1 LVCAFLHLKFQK
13 NEHYSLNNR
22 YIVRGLILAIHRIK
36 RSSKTL
42 AEIDLEIPARRKEDF
57 MPDDA
62 KTYLDVYK
70 TMVTVRQFETMAGQ
84 LFAEGK
90 IPGFIHLSIGQEGSS
105 VGVCSVL
112 KPDDYVTTTHRGH
125 GHMIAKGA
133 DLNKMVAELFGKKTG
148 YCKGKGG
155 SMHIADFSIGF
166 LGANGVVAG
175 GLPIITGAGLSIKMR
190 KTDQVAVCFFGDGAA
205 NRGPVHEAMNMASIW
220 KLPIVFCV
228 ENNQFASTTRTSYAC
243 SVGDI
248 CTRAAGYNMP
258 GVSVEANDVLA
269 VRKAAT
275 EAVATA
281 RNGEGP
287 TLLENKT
294 YRIKGHFEGDPQK
307 YRDDD
312 EIAPWKE
319 KMDPINRFANTLTKK
334 KILNKKKMQ
343 QIWDEVAEKIQAA
356 VAFAEKSPYP
366 EPEEAL
372 EDLFV
377 NP

>member
-1 LVCAFLHLKFQK
+1 
-13 NEHYSLNNR
+13 
-22 YIVRGLILAIHRIK
+22 
-36 RSSKTL
+36 
-42 AEIDLEIPARRKEDF
+42 

-62 KTYLDVYK
+62 KTYLNLYQ
-70 TMVTVRQFETMAGQ
+70 TMVTIRQFETMAGE
-84 LFAEGK
+84 LFAKGT

-112 KPDDYVTTTHRGH
+112 RSDDYLTTTHRGH

-190 KTDQVAVCFFGDGAA
+190 KTDQVAVCFFGDGAS

-220 KLPIVFCV
+220 KLPVIFCV

-243 SVGDI
+243 SVEDI
-248 CTRAAGYNMP
+248 STRAAGYNMP
-258 GVSVEANDVLA
+258 GVSVDANDILA

-275 EAVATA
+275 KAVARA
-281 RNGEGP
+281 RKGEGP

-307 YRDDD
+307 YRNED
-312 EIAPWKE
+312 EIASWKD
-319 KMDPINRFANTLTKK
+319 KLDPINRFEKALTKK
-334 KILNKKKMQ
+334 KILNKKKIQ
-343 QIWDEVAEKIQAA
+343 QIWDEAAAKIQAA
-356 VAFAEKSPYP
+356 VAFAEKSPFP

-372 EDLFV
+372 DDLFV

>member
-1 LVCAFLHLKFQK
+1 
-13 NEHYSLNNR
+13 
-22 YIVRGLILAIHRIK
+22 
-36 RSSKTL
+36 
-42 AEIDLEIPARRKEDF
+42 

-62 KTYLDVYK
+62 KTYLNLYQ
-70 TMVTVRQFETMAGQ
+70 TMVTIRQFETMAGE

-112 KPDDYVTTTHRGH
+112 RPDDYLTTTHRGH

-220 KLPIVFCV
+220 KLPIIFCV

-243 SVGDI
+243 SVEDI
-248 CTRAAGYNMP
+248 STRAAGYNMP
-258 GVSVEANDVLA
+258 GVSVDANDILA
-269 VRKAAT
+269 VREAAT
-275 EAVATA
+275 KAVARA
-281 RNGEGP
+281 RKGEGP

-307 YRDDD
+307 YRNKD
-312 EIAPWKE
+312 EIASWQDKR
-319 KMDPINRFANTLTKK
+319 DPINRFAKELTKK
-334 KILNKKKMQ
+334 KILNKKKIQ
-343 QIWDEVAEKIQAA
+343 QTWYESAAKLQAA
-356 VAFAEKSPYP
+356 VAFAEKSPFP

-372 EDLFV
+372 EDLFF

>member
-1 LVCAFLHLKFQK
+1 
-13 NEHYSLNNR
+13 
-22 YIVRGLILAIHRIK
+22 
-36 RSSKTL
+36 
-42 AEIDLEIPARRKEDF
+42 
-57 MPDDA
+57 
-62 KTYLDVYK
+62 
-70 TMVTVRQFETMAGQ
+70 MVTIRQFETMAGEM
-84 LFAEGK
+84 FAEGK

-112 KPDDYVTTTHRGH
+112 RPDDYLTTTHRGH

-190 KTDQVAVCFFGDGAA
+190 KTDQVAICFFGDGAS

-220 KLPIVFCV
+220 KLPVIFCV

-243 SVGDI
+243 SVEDI
-248 CTRAAGYNMP
+248 CSRAAGYSMP
-258 GVSVEANDVLA
+258 GVSVDANDILA
-269 VRKAAT
+269 VRKEAT
-275 EAVATA
+275 KAVARA
-281 RNGEGP
+281 RKGEGP

-307 YRDDD
+307 YRNED
-312 EIAPWKE
+312 EIASWKD
-319 KMDPINRFANTLTKK
+319 KLDPINRFEKALTKK
-334 KILNKKKMQ
+334 KVLNKKKIQ
-343 QIWDEVAEKIQAA
+343 QIWDEAAAKLQAA
-356 VAFAEKSPYP
+356 VAFAEKSPFP

-372 EDLFV
+372 DDLFV